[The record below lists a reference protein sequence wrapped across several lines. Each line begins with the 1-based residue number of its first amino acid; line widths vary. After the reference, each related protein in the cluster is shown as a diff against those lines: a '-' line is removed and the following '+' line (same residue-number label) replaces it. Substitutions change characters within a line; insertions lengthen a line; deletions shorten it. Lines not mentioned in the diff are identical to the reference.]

1 MYANAARGMLSLMV
15 SVSSPCTLEEEHVEI
30 EGGDHVDL
38 LVAWLHEILF
48 RFYARQRVFTD
59 VRVEAVKESRLS
71 ATLTGEPFDPSRHQ
85 ALAEIKAATYH
96 AARVERE
103 GEQWVAEIFL
113 DV

>member
-15 SVSSPCTLEEEHVEI
+15 SIESYGALEEEHVEV
-30 EGGDHVDL
+30 EGGDPIDL

-48 RFYARQRVFTD
+48 RFYSRHRVFTD
-59 VRVEAVKESRLS
+59 VRVESVGETRLS
-71 ATLTGEPFDPSRHQ
+71 ATLIGEPFDRKRHQ
-85 ALAEIKAATYH
+85 MLAEVKAATYH

-103 GEQWVAEIFL
+103 GEVWVAEVLL